1 MKSIQ
6 VSILRDLGE
15 FQSVAEILQER
26 KLPFQYRILEKRVI
40 ESNRFISR
48 MLQIPLA
55 TKVFYLNKLCVV
67 DGVPKSIE
75 KIYLLYDRVKGIEEA
90 DLTHKSFY
98 QEIKERF
105 GYVTK
110 RNEEEILIVSAS
122 EEERRL
128 LACEE
133 DEFLMIKGTTYLD
146 EEQPFEY
153 FEIIS
158 VSDFYMFRSV
168 VEE

>member
-1 MKSIQ
+1 M
-6 VSILRDLGE
+6 
-15 FQSVAEILQER
+15 
-26 KLPFQYRILEKRVI
+26 
-40 ESNRFISR
+40 
-48 MLQIPLA
+48 
-55 TKVFYLNKLCVV
+55 
-67 DGVPKSIE
+67 
-75 KIYLLYDRVKGIEEA
+75 
-90 DLTHKSFY
+90 THKSFY